1 MDYRKKFRVEPG
13 ERVKLAEIDP
23 GQTGKHVTEEE
34 AGPQLAADS
43 ERLALLQAR
52 LWAEH
57 ERSLLIVLQAMD
69 AGGKDGTVK
78 HVFSSVDPAG
88 VSVFSFKVPT
98 PQEHAHDFLWREHRV
113 APGAGEIAIFN
124 RSHYEA
130 VLVERVHDLVPK
142 KVWSKRYDRI
152 NDFEKL
158 LVQSG
163 TVILKFF
170 LHISADEQLH
180 RFGARLDDPEKQWKI
195 SDSDYTERERWG
207 DYQDAYADLLER
219 CSTEHAPWYIIP
231 ANHKWFRTLA
241 VARILVD
248 TLEEMDPHYPKPS
261 VDIEAIRR
269 RYHAAETAASD

>member
-1 MDYRKKFRVEPG
+1 MDYRKKFRIEPG
-13 ERVKLAEIDP
+13 ERVKLADIDP
-23 GQTGKHVTEEE
+23 GQTGKHLTEDE

-43 ERLALLQAR
+43 ERLATLQAR

-88 VSVFSFKVPT
+88 VFVRSFKVPT
-98 PQEHAHDFLWREHRV
+98 PEERAHDFLWREHRV
-113 APGAGEIAIFN
+113 APGAGEITIFN
-124 RSHYEA
+124 RSYYEA
-130 VLVERVHDLVPK
+130 VLVERVHELVPK
-142 KVWSKRYDRI
+142 KIWSKRYDRI
-152 NDFEKL
+152 NEFEKL

-180 RFGARLDDPEKQWKI
+180 RFGARLDDPDKQWKI
-195 SDSDYTERERWG
+195 SDADYAERAFWD
-207 DYQDAYADLLER
+207 DYQDAYTDLLER

-231 ANHKWFRTLA
+231 ANHKWFRSLA
-241 VARILVD
+241 IARILVD
-248 TLEEMDPHYPKPS
+248 TLDEMDPRYPKPS
-261 VDIEAIRR
+261 VDLDAIRR
-269 RYHAAETAASD
+269 RYHAAEAASAD